1 MVVGGGS
8 RRAPSYARPM
18 IEEFT
23 RRPPWVKWL
32 PAMMLTAI
40 MIGVAIFGIVAV
52 PRLTAEP
59 GPGSTEQVNDLNWSI
74 FTEEGLA
81 YIEAARTP
89 RIDLSSPPINATSL
103 GLPPDGSVTVGPHA
117 TDLDYRLVLIASDDE
132 PNGALFTTPLFTVT
146 TAGDRLQSVRIDER
160 GARDFRETYLFL
172 AERSVDYGFTA
183 PSSGSLAAAISE
195 ARDTGEPVTVR
206 SNRGLTTG
214 MPITAEAVCFG
225 AGFCAVSYVVTPP
238 VG

>member
-1 MVVGGGS
+1 
-8 RRAPSYARPM
+8 M
-18 IEEFT
+18 IDEFT

-32 PAMMLTAI
+32 PAIMLCAI

-52 PRLTAEP
+52 PKLTAIP
-59 GPGSTEQVNDLNWSI
+59 GPGSTDQVNDLNWSI
-74 FTEEGLA
+74 FTEEGVA

-89 RIDLSSPPINATSL
+89 RIDLSSPPINATAL
-103 GLPPDGSVTVGPHA
+103 GLPADGSLTVGPHA

-146 TAGDRLQSVRIDER
+146 TVGNQLQSVRIDER
-160 GARDFRETYLFL
+160 GARDFRETYLLL
-172 AERSVDYGFTA
+172 AERSVAYGYTPPTA
-183 PSSGSLAAAISE
+183 TSLAAAVSE
-195 ARDTGEPVTVR
+195 ARDSGQPATVR

-225 AGFCAVSYVVTPP
+225 AGFCAVSYVVTPA